1 MLSKRL
7 EVGTAKGSWAR
18 TGMLGFLERCEDSK
32 ELSLYFIGNMNEHI
46 QHRGFQFHPTDL
58 EASLRRCNSSIIN
71 CCVCQVDGHMICL
84 IETTKEASFCPILAS
99 KITSTLSDVHHVI
112 ISVVVL
118 LRPSSIPMSTQ
129 GTPQRQRAAE
139 MLLQDKFNPIL
150 MSYNC

>member
-1 MLSKRL
+1 MNTFSTEVSSFTLLISKPPC
-7 EVGTAKGSWAR
+7 VVVIGTFFGRWYSICV
-18 TGMLGFLERCEDSK
+18 F
-32 ELSLYFIGNMNEHI
+32 
-46 QHRGFQFHPTDL
+46 
-58 EASLRRCNSSIIN
+58 SSIIN

-84 IETTKEASFCPILAS
+84 VETTKEVPHCPILAS
-99 KITSTLSDVHHVI
+99 KITATLSDVHHVI

-129 GTPQRQRAAE
+129 GNSEISENKDENRFLGTPQRQRAAE